1 MRLAL
6 AQFAA
11 SPAPASFDA
20 FRARLKTLAHDAI
33 SAAADILVLPEYAVM
48 VLAGATIKSPDLA
61 AELEAVV
68 SQSDA
73 LLAAL
78 RDIAVDSKLHILGG
92 TIPMRDADGKIRN
105 RAPFVAPTG
114 ALAFQDKQTMTRFE
128 AEQWGITAGGPPK
141 IFETTLGLIGV
152 SVCYDSEFPLHV
164 RAQAEAGAR
173 LLLIPSCTDSLAGF
187 NRVRLAARARALENQ
202 FFAAVSP
209 LVGAAP
215 WSAAI
220 DENTGYAALFAPPD
234 KFFPPSGIIGRGE
247 LNAAIL
253 VIADADLSLIDQVRR
268 NGAVLNHRDWEQKIP
283 PCPITKLL

>member
-6 AQFAA
+6 AQFAVA
-11 SPAPASFDA
+11 PAPETFDD
-20 FRARLKTLAHDAI
+20 FRARLHTLARDANA
-33 SAAADILVLPEYAVM
+33 AAADILVLPEYAAM
-48 VLAGATIKSPDLA
+48 VLAGATIQTPDLA
-61 AELEAVV
+61 AELETVVTQAPALIAALQHIAVV
-68 SQSDA
+68 EK
-73 LLAAL
+73 
-78 RDIAVDSKLHILGG
+78 IHILAG
-92 TIPMRDADGKIRN
+92 TLPMRDPDGKIRN
-105 RAPFVAPTG
+105 RAPFIAPTG

-234 KFFPPSGIIGRGE
+234 KFFPPSGIIARGE
-247 LNAAIL
+247 LNADAL
-253 VIADADLSLIDQVRR
+253 VIADADLALVDQVRR
-268 NGAVLNHRDWEQKIP
+268 DGAVLNHRDWAQKIP
-283 PCPITKLL
+283 ACPIVPLF